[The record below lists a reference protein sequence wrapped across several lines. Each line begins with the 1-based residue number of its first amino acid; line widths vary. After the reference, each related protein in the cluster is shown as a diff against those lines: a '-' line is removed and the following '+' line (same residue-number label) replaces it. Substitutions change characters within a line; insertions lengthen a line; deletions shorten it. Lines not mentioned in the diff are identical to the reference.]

1 MNGYSAVL
9 RVSEK
14 CRKKKNAIFGL
25 VVFSCIVALEKVY
38 VRNSLFERSGFTL
51 KGIPYDGTK

>member
-1 MNGYSAVL
+1 MNGYSAGL

-14 CRKKKNAIFGL
+14 FRKITDVIFGL

-51 KGIPYDGTK
+51 KGMPYDGTK